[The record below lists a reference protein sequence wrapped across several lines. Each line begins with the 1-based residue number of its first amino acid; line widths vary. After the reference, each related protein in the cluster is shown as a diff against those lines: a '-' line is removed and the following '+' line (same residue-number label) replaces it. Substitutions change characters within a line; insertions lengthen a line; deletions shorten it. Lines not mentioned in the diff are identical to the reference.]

1 MRKAL
6 MTIFSLLFGKGSGG
20 RRASDRLLIVAPPA
34 HRERRST
41 VVVAQ
46 GLRYWL
52 LGAWAFLLASVCG
65 AGVALTW
72 FVICCGLGLAR
83 GRFEKALSR
92 RPGVSVGAELTAVAT
107 LTSAAWA
114 LAPLMAWTAHGPWS
128 LLATTVYLFAGVL
141 LVATQFRHLPRR
153 ALIVASPYL
162 VVLGYVLAT
171 ARDAPGRWALVAS
184 IGVAGS
190 AILTKV
196 FFGRVH
202 KAQIDA
208 FQAEQARLIAELE
221 EARDAATAASDAK
234 SAFLAII
241 SHELRTPMNGVLGAA
256 QLLRRGALDEA
267 ARDLVAVID
276 EQGRTLASLL
286 DDVLDFARIEAGKL
300 EVVPVATDLDALLRR
315 TVALWTPRARD
326 KALAL
331 ELRVIGEAPAVI
343 MTDPVRLSQMLHNLV
358 SNAVKFT
365 EQGEVSVEVSVDD
378 VEGQERLLIAVAD
391 TGPGVARA
399 DRERLFQ
406 AFSQIDVSS
415 TRRHGGAGLGL
426 VISRRIAGLLGGD
439 LRLDPAPA
447 GARFV
452 IDLPLAR
459 CQRLEETC
467 SDEAE
472 AAGVGASRRIL
483 VVEDHPVNR
492 KILVT
497 FLEAAGHACV
507 VAENGA
513 EGLVAARAGAFDLIL
528 MDVNMPVMNGLEAVR
543 AMRLEGIDI
552 PTVLLSAGAA
562 EADRRAGLDAGA
574 DGYMAKPVEFAKLQ
588 SLIAAACSPQPA
600 LKTAV

>member
-1 MRKAL
+1 MK
-6 MTIFSLLFGKGSGG
+6 IFSLPFGKGPTPSVRGLAG
-20 RRASDRLLIVAPPA
+20 RTLIVAPPA
-34 HRERRST
+34 NHARRST

-52 LGAWAFLLASVCG
+52 LGGWALLLASVCG
-65 AGVALTW
+65 VEIAAAW
-72 FVICCGLGLAR
+72 FAICCGLGLAR
-83 GRFEKALSR
+83 GRFEQALAR

-114 LAPLMAWTAHGPWS
+114 LAPLMTWSARGPWS
-128 LLATTVYLFAGVL
+128 LLATTVFLFAGVL

-162 VVLGYVLAT
+162 AVLGYVLVA
-171 ARDAPGRWALVAS
+171 ARDTPSRWALLAS
-184 IGVAGS
+184 VGVAGS
-190 AILTKV
+190 AILTKI

-234 SAFLAII
+234 SAFLAIV

-256 QLLRRGALDEA
+256 QLLRRGALDEP

-276 EQGRTLASLL
+276 EQGRMLASLL

-300 EVVPVATDLDALLRR
+300 EVAPAATELDGLLAR

-326 KALAL
+326 KGLSL
-331 ELRVIGEAPAVI
+331 ELRVAEDAPTAL
-343 MTDPVRLSQMLHNLV
+343 MTDPVRLGQMLHNLL

-365 EQGEVSVEVSVDD
+365 ELGGVSVEVSVD
-378 VEGQERLLIAVAD
+378 VVGGQERLLIAVAD
-391 TGPGVARA
+391 TGPGVAAAHR
-399 DRERLFQ
+399 DRLFQ
-406 AFSQIDVSS
+406 AFSQIDASS

-439 LRLDPAPA
+439 LRLEATA
-447 GARFV
+447 GGARFV
-452 IDLPLAR
+452 IELPLVR
-459 CQRLEETC
+459 CQRPGQ
-467 SDEAE
+467 
-472 AAGVGASRRIL
+472 AGPDGAGEVVSRRIL

-492 KILVT
+492 KILAT

-507 VAENGA
+507 MAENGA
-513 EGLVAARAGAFDLIL
+513 EGLVAARAGAFDLVL
-528 MDVNMPVMNGLEAVR
+528 MDVNMPVMDGLEAVK
-543 AMRLEGIDI
+543 AMRQEGIAI
-552 PTVLLSAGAA
+552 PTVMLSASAA

-574 DGYMAKPVEFAKLQ
+574 DGYLAKPVEFAKLQ
-588 SLIAAACSPQPA
+588 AVIDAACSSLPIV
-600 LKTAV
+600 LKAAS